1 MKHFYLFFCLLF
13 CGLVN
18 GQIINFPDAN
28 FKAKLMQPYVAV
40 TNNPNDIYLDS
51 NNDGEL
57 EVSEVDNVW
66 QLDVSNAN
74 ISDLTG
80 IEYFTS
86 LKYLNCNN
94 NLLTTISILAP
105 TALSMLYANHNALT
119 SVSVNWDSFKEGLDL
134 SYNNLTSYT
143 IESGTYYETVNLSHN
158 QLTSLVIDNATF
170 EFFSVSHNNLTTI
183 QVNGTTSAYSS
194 ADFRNNQ
201 FSLLDLSLFS
211 FNNECDV
218 FLGNNM
224 VDRVLFSEN
233 YIQPGNIYYN
243 SNNTFFDLGNFRM
256 ITSCDPE
263 DQGHLSISNSPN
275 LEYVIL
281 KNGFNH
287 TTVSCNEGGDIF
299 QNPALSL
306 SIWSC
311 PNLSFICVDDGERP
325 NIQSRINQ
333 LGLQNQVQVN
343 SYCTFTPGGIYYTV
357 SGETKFDFNAN
368 GCDINDFP
376 IPYQEFTITNGSET
390 GTIISDAS
398 GNYTLNVGF
407 GTHTITPVLEN
418 SAAFA
423 ITPANVTVNF
433 PTQNSP
439 LNQNF
444 CLSAGAAIHDF
455 DITLIP
461 LSPAVSGFDANYK
474 IVYKNTGNTIDSG
487 MILLNFPDAT
497 LDFVAASITPTAIL
511 GGALS
516 WSFANLLP
524 FETRT
529 INLTF
534 NLNSPMETPPLNS
547 NDVLSYTTSISE
559 TDAAIP
565 YLNTHSL
572 NQTVVNSFDPNDKI
586 CLEGESLSN
595 DFIGNYVSYRI
606 RFENTG
612 TFPAQNIVVK
622 DVIDA
627 TKFDISTLTPI
638 TGSHSFFTRITGNT
652 AEFIFENI
660 NLPFDDSINDG
671 YLVFKIKLLPSVIQ
685 GVTFSNQA
693 SIFFDYNFPIVTN
706 TTSSVIAVLGQNDFE
721 ADNLFTI
728 HPVPAKN
735 ILHIETMDNLDV
747 KAIEIYNNL
756 GQIVQKEIGNKQ
768 TINVSRLAKGS
779 YYLKIKTDDSSY
791 SKQFLKE

>member
-28 FKAKLMQPYVAV
+28 FKVKLMQPYVAV

-299 QNPALSL
+299 QNPALNL
-306 SIWSC
+306 MINNC
-311 PNLSFICVDDGERP
+311 PNLSQVCVDQTEQP
-325 NIQSRINQ
+325 YFLAWIEQM
-333 LGLQNQVQVN
+333 GLQSQVQVN
-343 SYCTFTPGGIYYTV
+343 SSC
-357 SGETKFDFNAN
+357 
-368 GCDINDFP
+368 
-376 IPYQEFTITNGSET
+376 
-390 GTIISDAS
+390 
-398 GNYTLNVGF
+398 
-407 GTHTITPVLEN
+407 
-418 SAAFA
+418 
-423 ITPANVTVNF
+423 
-433 PTQNSP
+433 
-439 LNQNF
+439 
-444 CLSAGAAIHDF
+444 
-455 DITLIP
+455 
-461 LSPAVSGFDANYK
+461 
-474 IVYKNTGNTIDSG
+474 
-487 MILLNFPDAT
+487 
-497 LDFVAASITPTAIL
+497 
-511 GGALS
+511 
-516 WSFANLLP
+516 
-524 FETRT
+524 
-529 INLTF
+529 
-534 NLNSPMETPPLNS
+534 
-547 NDVLSYTTSISE
+547 
-559 TDAAIP
+559 
-565 YLNTHSL
+565 
-572 NQTVVNSFDPNDKI
+572 
-586 CLEGESLSN
+586 
-595 DFIGNYVSYRI
+595 
-606 RFENTG
+606 
-612 TFPAQNIVVK
+612 
-622 DVIDA
+622 
-627 TKFDISTLTPI
+627 
-638 TGSHSFFTRITGNT
+638 
-652 AEFIFENI
+652 
-660 NLPFDDSINDG
+660 
-671 YLVFKIKLLPSVIQ
+671 
-685 GVTFSNQA
+685 
-693 SIFFDYNFPIVTN
+693 
-706 TTSSVIAVLGQNDFE
+706 TSSVLGTETFALAEQF
-721 ADNLFTI
+721 I
-728 HPVPAKN
+728 ISPVPAHN
-735 ILHIETMDNLDV
+735 ILQIHSEDNLEINAV
-747 KAIEIYNNL
+747 EIYNNL

-768 TINVSRLAKGS
+768 TINVSQLAKGS